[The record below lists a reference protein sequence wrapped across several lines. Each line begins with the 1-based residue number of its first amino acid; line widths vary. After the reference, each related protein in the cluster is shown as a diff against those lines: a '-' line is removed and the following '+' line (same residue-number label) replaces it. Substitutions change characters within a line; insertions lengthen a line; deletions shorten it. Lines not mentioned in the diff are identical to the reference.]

1 MTDVTI
7 KTLAA
12 ERQTSVER
20 LVQQF
25 ADAGIRKSADDSVSA
40 QEKQTLI
47 DHLNQKNSG
56 PDKLTLQRKTRST
69 LNIPG
74 TGGKSKSVQIEVRK
88 KRTFVKR
95 DPQEAERLA
104 AEEQAQREAEEQA
117 RREAEESAKREAQQK
132 AEVIHLGTGVQRNR
146 RQIQAGDSHILHN
159 QCIYTGTEQSPNHLL
174 RLLQFFIFQDSI
186 DCHINPG
193 IVQMGILYQSS
204 YVLQ

>member
-69 LNIPG
+69 LTFLVPVEKANRY
-74 TGGKSKSVQIEVRK
+74 KSKS
-88 KRTFVKR
+88 
-95 DPQEAERLA
+95 
-104 AEEQAQREAEEQA
+104 A
-117 RREAEESAKREAQQK
+117 RNAP
-132 AEVIHLGTGVQRNR
+132 L
-146 RQIQAGDSHILHN
+146 
-159 QCIYTGTEQSPNHLL
+159 
-174 RLLQFFIFQDSI
+174 
-186 DCHINPG
+186 
-193 IVQMGILYQSS
+193 
-204 YVLQ
+204 

>member
-20 LVQQF
+20 PVQQF

-69 LNIPG
+69 LNIPVPVEKANRY
-74 TGGKSKSVQIEVRK
+74 KSKSAKTHLCETRS
-88 KRTFVKR
+88 
-95 DPQEAERLA
+95 
-104 AEEQAQREAEEQA
+104 A
-117 RREAEESAKREAQQK
+117 R
-132 AEVIHLGTGVQRNR
+132 G
-146 RQIQAGDSHILHN
+146 
-159 QCIYTGTEQSPNHLL
+159 
-174 RLLQFFIFQDSI
+174 
-186 DCHINPG
+186 
-193 IVQMGILYQSS
+193 
-204 YVLQ
+204 

>member
-74 TGGKSKSVQIEVRK
+74 TGGKSKSYK
-88 KRTFVKR
+88 SKS
-95 DPQEAERLA
+95 
-104 AEEQAQREAEEQA
+104 A
-117 RREAEESAKREAQQK
+117 RNAP
-132 AEVIHLGTGVQRNR
+132 L
-146 RQIQAGDSHILHN
+146 
-159 QCIYTGTEQSPNHLL
+159 
-174 RLLQFFIFQDSI
+174 
-186 DCHINPG
+186 
-193 IVQMGILYQSS
+193 
-204 YVLQ
+204 

>member
-56 PDKLTLQRKTRST
+56 PDKLTPLTFLVPVEKANRY
-69 LNIPG
+69 
-74 TGGKSKSVQIEVRK
+74 KSKS
-88 KRTFVKR
+88 
-95 DPQEAERLA
+95 
-104 AEEQAQREAEEQA
+104 A
-117 RREAEESAKREAQQK
+117 RNAP
-132 AEVIHLGTGVQRNR
+132 L
-146 RQIQAGDSHILHN
+146 
-159 QCIYTGTEQSPNHLL
+159 
-174 RLLQFFIFQDSI
+174 
-186 DCHINPG
+186 
-193 IVQMGILYQSS
+193 
-204 YVLQ
+204 

>member
-20 LVQQF
+20 PVQQF

-74 TGGKSKSVQIEVRK
+74 TGGKANRYKSKS
-88 KRTFVKR
+88 
-95 DPQEAERLA
+95 
-104 AEEQAQREAEEQA
+104 A
-117 RREAEESAKREAQQK
+117 RNAP
-132 AEVIHLGTGVQRNR
+132 L
-146 RQIQAGDSHILHN
+146 
-159 QCIYTGTEQSPNHLL
+159 
-174 RLLQFFIFQDSI
+174 
-186 DCHINPG
+186 
-193 IVQMGILYQSS
+193 
-204 YVLQ
+204 

>member
-1 MTDVTI
+1 MTDVTL
-7 KTLAA
+7 KALAA
-12 ERQTSVER
+12 ERQVSVDR

-40 QEKQTLI
+40 QEKQTLLA
-47 DHLNQKNSG
+47 HLNREAVSG

-104 AEEQAQREAEEQA
+104 RKSRRSVKRKSKPVVRQKNRPNA
-117 RREAEESAKREAQQK
+117 RRNKKLNARPQNKLSVKPLKKRNVK
-132 AEVIHLGTGVQRNR
+132 
-146 RQIQAGDSHILHN
+146 
-159 QCIYTGTEQSPNHLL
+159 L
-174 RLLQFFIFQDSI
+174 RKKTK
-186 DCHINPG
+186 
-193 IVQMGILYQSS
+193 
-204 YVLQ
+204 

>member
-69 LNIPG
+69 LNIRYRWKKQIG
-74 TGGKSKSVQIEVRK
+74 TNRS
-88 KRTFVKR
+88 
-95 DPQEAERLA
+95 PQETHLCETRS
-104 AEEQAQREAEEQA
+104 A
-117 RREAEESAKREAQQK
+117 R
-132 AEVIHLGTGVQRNR
+132 G
-146 RQIQAGDSHILHN
+146 
-159 QCIYTGTEQSPNHLL
+159 
-174 RLLQFFIFQDSI
+174 
-186 DCHINPG
+186 
-193 IVQMGILYQSS
+193 
-204 YVLQ
+204 

>member
-20 LVQQF
+20 SVQQF

-69 LNIPG
+69 LNILVPVEKANRY
-74 TGGKSKSVQIEVRK
+74 KSKS
-88 KRTFVKR
+88 
-95 DPQEAERLA
+95 
-104 AEEQAQREAEEQA
+104 A
-117 RREAEESAKREAQQK
+117 RNAP
-132 AEVIHLGTGVQRNR
+132 L
-146 RQIQAGDSHILHN
+146 
-159 QCIYTGTEQSPNHLL
+159 
-174 RLLQFFIFQDSI
+174 
-186 DCHINPG
+186 
-193 IVQMGILYQSS
+193 
-204 YVLQ
+204 

>member
-69 LNIPG
+69 LNIPVPVEKQIG
-74 TGGKSKSVQIEVRK
+74 TNRS
-88 KRTFVKR
+88 
-95 DPQEAERLA
+95 PQETHLCETRS
-104 AEEQAQREAEEQA
+104 A
-117 RREAEESAKREAQQK
+117 R
-132 AEVIHLGTGVQRNR
+132 G
-146 RQIQAGDSHILHN
+146 
-159 QCIYTGTEQSPNHLL
+159 
-174 RLLQFFIFQDSI
+174 
-186 DCHINPG
+186 
-193 IVQMGILYQSS
+193 
-204 YVLQ
+204 

>member
-117 RREAEESAKREAQQK
+117 RRRQKNRLNARRNKKLNVRPQNRLSVKLLNKRNVK
-132 AEVIHLGTGVQRNR
+132 
-146 RQIQAGDSHILHN
+146 
-159 QCIYTGTEQSPNHLL
+159 L
-174 RLLQFFIFQDSI
+174 RKKTK
-186 DCHINPG
+186 
-193 IVQMGILYQSS
+193 
-204 YVLQ
+204 

>member
-69 LNIPG
+69 LNILVPVEKANRY
-74 TGGKSKSVQIEVRK
+74 KSKS
-88 KRTFVKR
+88 
-95 DPQEAERLA
+95 
-104 AEEQAQREAEEQA
+104 A
-117 RREAEESAKREAQQK
+117 RNAP
-132 AEVIHLGTGVQRNR
+132 L
-146 RQIQAGDSHILHN
+146 
-159 QCIYTGTEQSPNHLL
+159 
-174 RLLQFFIFQDSI
+174 
-186 DCHINPG
+186 
-193 IVQMGILYQSS
+193 
-204 YVLQ
+204 

>member
-20 LVQQF
+20 PVQQF

-69 LNIPG
+69 LNIHG

-95 DPQEAERLA
+95 DPQRLNA
-104 AEEQAQREAEEQA
+104 LQRKSKRSVKRKSKPVVRQKNRLNA
-117 RREAEESAKREAQQK
+117 RRNKKLNVRPQNKLSVKLLNKRNVK
-132 AEVIHLGTGVQRNR
+132 
-146 RQIQAGDSHILHN
+146 
-159 QCIYTGTEQSPNHLL
+159 L
-174 RLLQFFIFQDSI
+174 RKKTK
-186 DCHINPG
+186 
-193 IVQMGILYQSS
+193 
-204 YVLQ
+204 

>member
-20 LVQQF
+20 PVQQF

-69 LNIPG
+69 LNILVPVEKANRY
-74 TGGKSKSVQIEVRK
+74 KSKS
-88 KRTFVKR
+88 
-95 DPQEAERLA
+95 
-104 AEEQAQREAEEQA
+104 A
-117 RREAEESAKREAQQK
+117 RNAP
-132 AEVIHLGTGVQRNR
+132 L
-146 RQIQAGDSHILHN
+146 
-159 QCIYTGTEQSPNHLL
+159 
-174 RLLQFFIFQDSI
+174 
-186 DCHINPG
+186 
-193 IVQMGILYQSS
+193 
-204 YVLQ
+204 

>member
-69 LNIPG
+69 LNIPRYRWKKQIG
-74 TGGKSKSVQIEVRK
+74 TNRS
-88 KRTFVKR
+88 
-95 DPQEAERLA
+95 PQETHLCETRS
-104 AEEQAQREAEEQA
+104 A
-117 RREAEESAKREAQQK
+117 R
-132 AEVIHLGTGVQRNR
+132 G
-146 RQIQAGDSHILHN
+146 
-159 QCIYTGTEQSPNHLL
+159 
-174 RLLQFFIFQDSI
+174 
-186 DCHINPG
+186 
-193 IVQMGILYQSS
+193 
-204 YVLQ
+204 

>member
-74 TGGKSKSVQIEVRK
+74 TGGKSKIGTNRS
-88 KRTFVKR
+88 
-95 DPQEAERLA
+95 PQETHLCETRS
-104 AEEQAQREAEEQA
+104 A
-117 RREAEESAKREAQQK
+117 R
-132 AEVIHLGTGVQRNR
+132 G
-146 RQIQAGDSHILHN
+146 
-159 QCIYTGTEQSPNHLL
+159 
-174 RLLQFFIFQDSI
+174 
-186 DCHINPG
+186 
-193 IVQMGILYQSS
+193 
-204 YVLQ
+204 

>member
-56 PDKLTLQRKTRST
+56 PDKLTLQRKH
-69 LNIPG
+69 
-74 TGGKSKSVQIEVRK
+74 
-88 KRTFVKR
+88 
-95 DPQEAERLA
+95 A
-104 AEEQAQREAEEQA
+104 A
-117 RREAEESAKREAQQK
+117 
-132 AEVIHLGTGVQRNR
+132 
-146 RQIQAGDSHILHN
+146 
-159 QCIYTGTEQSPNHLL
+159 P
-174 RLLQFFIFQDSI
+174 
-186 DCHINPG
+186 
-193 IVQMGILYQSS
+193 
-204 YVLQ
+204 

>member
-74 TGGKSKSVQIEVRK
+74 TWWKKQIGTNRSPQ
-88 KRTFVKR
+88 RTHLCETR
-95 DPQEAERLA
+95 S
-104 AEEQAQREAEEQA
+104 A
-117 RREAEESAKREAQQK
+117 R
-132 AEVIHLGTGVQRNR
+132 G
-146 RQIQAGDSHILHN
+146 
-159 QCIYTGTEQSPNHLL
+159 
-174 RLLQFFIFQDSI
+174 
-186 DCHINPG
+186 
-193 IVQMGILYQSS
+193 
-204 YVLQ
+204 

>member
-74 TGGKSKSVQIEVRK
+74 TVEKANRYKSKS
-88 KRTFVKR
+88 
-95 DPQEAERLA
+95 
-104 AEEQAQREAEEQA
+104 A
-117 RREAEESAKREAQQK
+117 RNAPCETRSAR
-132 AEVIHLGTGVQRNR
+132 G
-146 RQIQAGDSHILHN
+146 
-159 QCIYTGTEQSPNHLL
+159 
-174 RLLQFFIFQDSI
+174 
-186 DCHINPG
+186 
-193 IVQMGILYQSS
+193 
-204 YVLQ
+204 

>member
-56 PDKLTLQRKTRST
+56 PDKLTLQRKTAPLTFLVPVEKANRY
-69 LNIPG
+69 
-74 TGGKSKSVQIEVRK
+74 KSKS
-88 KRTFVKR
+88 
-95 DPQEAERLA
+95 
-104 AEEQAQREAEEQA
+104 A
-117 RREAEESAKREAQQK
+117 RNAP
-132 AEVIHLGTGVQRNR
+132 L
-146 RQIQAGDSHILHN
+146 
-159 QCIYTGTEQSPNHLL
+159 
-174 RLLQFFIFQDSI
+174 
-186 DCHINPG
+186 
-193 IVQMGILYQSS
+193 
-204 YVLQ
+204 